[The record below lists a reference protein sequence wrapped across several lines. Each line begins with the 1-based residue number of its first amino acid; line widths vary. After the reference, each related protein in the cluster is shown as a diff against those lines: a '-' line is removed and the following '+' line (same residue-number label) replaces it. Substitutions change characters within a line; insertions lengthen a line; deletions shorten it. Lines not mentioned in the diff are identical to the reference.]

1 MSFENYL
8 KEPTV
13 KHLDLEKKIL
23 NLTDSIALES
33 QKNYETLAEQGNT
46 INTLKNTENKID
58 FQLKNS
64 SLYLRRIGSYAYRIT
79 KFFTKDYYYS
89 KPQETISEPVQMS
102 SIPISSTP
110 SVSNTS
116 LNSNQPDNFELA
128 LKKNLNIIKNIQ
140 LNISHELDDQIHEL
154 NQHNDKIPQLD
165 NKVKDLN
172 NTIQFFK

>member
-8 KEPTV
+8 KESTV

-23 NLTDSIALES
+23 NLANDIAQES
-33 QKNYETLAEQGNT
+33 QKNYETLIEQGNT

-58 FQLKNS
+58 YQLKNS

-102 SIPISSTP
+102 SIPVATSTN
-110 SVSNTS
+110 VNVNDT
-116 LNSNQPDNFELA
+116 DNFELA
-128 LKKNLNIIKNIQ
+128 LKKNLKIIKNIQ
-140 LNISHELDDQIHEL
+140 LNISNELDDQIHEL
-154 NQHNDKIPQLD
+154 NQHNDKILQLD
-165 NKVKDLN
+165 AKVKDLN
-172 NTIQFFK
+172 NTIQFFN